1 MSLFGDIATTVLL
14 DGVKSIFGGGSGGK
28 QITPPQFNIREYR
41 AAKPR
46 LGAARPDKG
55 FESEYIGRTTRLQA
69 IHNSFLRAVNVE
81 AGSIS
86 SITGAK
92 GALRL
97 MGLRA

>member
-69 IHNSFLRAVNVE
+69 IHHSFLRAVN
-81 AGSIS
+81 
-86 SITGAK
+86 
-92 GALRL
+92 ALVK
-97 MGLRA
+97 